1 MEMKNGKQDPLQMLD
16 DIQRMEA
23 PPFLMTRIQE
33 RIKQGDLQTINLN
46 RAAVFALGFALLLA
60 LNIWVVFSSGVG
72 QEIAPQLVESMNL
85 HSNNEL
91 YPSL

>member
-1 MEMKNGKQDPLQMLD
+1 MNNGKQDPLQMLERV
-16 DIQRMEA
+16 QRVDA

-33 RIKQGDLQTINLN
+33 RIKHGDLQTIDMTRMAL
-46 RAAVFALGFALLLA
+46 FAIGFVLLLS
-60 LNIWVVFSSGVG
+60 LNVWVVYSSGIG